1 MKDENCESERC
12 RRSGGEKSG
21 GERSGRC
28 CCRSEAEPARAPDNL
43 GEGRCRAEESRGG
56 PGGKGGGR
64 CCRHSGKKGG
74 VGCCSAGGGGDPR
87 RGLKLWVSAAAIA
100 LSFLAGEYPG
110 SVPLYPLTDPAWIAV
125 MLCAVPIFREAGRS
139 LFIDRKITSPLLV
152 SLAMAG
158 AFALQIAGL
167 LGVGH
172 GDVHGHGSYI
182 FVAAEIAFLMSLG
195 EWLEARTVRKSRKGI
210 ESLARL
216 LPRTATVKAGGRE
229 EEIPA
234 DKIRKGQT
242 VCVRAHSIFPV
253 DAKIE
258 SGSTSADESSITGES
273 APVEK
278 SPGDAVY
285 AGTANLTGYVEAV
298 AVRDAG
304 DSEMSKLAR
313 LVEEAAGKKAPI
325 SRAADRW
332 AAWVIPSAIASA
344 IAVFFLSHAL
354 LGTGWIEST
363 VRAVTILVV
372 FCPCAFVLATPT
384 AIAAGLGNAARRGI
398 LVKSGE
404 ALEAL
409 AGITGAFFDKTGTLT
424 EAKMRV
430 EAFETVGGFGREE
443 AAALAG
449 GAEMRSEHPV
459 GRAIF
464 EFAGTVAPARVP
476 DSADS
481 LVGVGVEAVFGG
493 RKVSLEKP
501 EPGSSAAERFRAE
514 GLTAVAMKVDGADAA
529 VFGISDTSRPTAKA
543 AVEELGRMGVECAMI
558 SGDNRAAA
566 ERTAAEVSIRKV
578 YAPVLPARKLE
589 IISSAQR
596 EGRKV
601 CMIGDGVNDAPALA
615 QADSSIAV
623 ASLKND
629 IAIESAQIS
638 VAGSDLAA
646 VPYAVD
652 LSRAT
657 MRTIKAN
664 IIFSVSLNLASVV
677 LAFFGM
683 INPVAGALI
692 HNASSVCV
700 VLNSARLLGRKP
712 AWLR

>member
-1 MKDENCESERC
+1 MKDENCEGGC
-12 RRSGGEKSG
+12 RRPDNENGGKERRGSCCHSEPEASGARGGGE
-21 GERSGRC
+21 C
-28 CCRSEAEPARAPDNL
+28 CCHAGKE
-43 GEGRCRAEESRGG
+43 RGG
-56 PGGKGGGR
+56 SGGKGGGR
-64 CCRHSGKKGG
+64 CCCHSSKKGG
-74 VGCCSAGGGGDPR
+74 AGCCSAGGGDPR
-87 RGLKLWVSAAAIA
+87 HGLKLWISAAAVA
-100 LSFLAGEYPG
+100 LSFLAGEYPE
-110 SVPLYPLTDPAWIAV
+110 SVPLYPLTDPAWVAV
-125 MLCAVPIFREAGRS
+125 ILCAVPIFREAGRS
-139 LFIDRKITSPLLV
+139 FFIERKITSSLLV

-158 AFALQIAGL
+158 AFALQVAGFF
-167 LGVGH
+167 GFEH
-172 GDVHGHGSYI
+172 GEGHGHGSYI

-195 EWLEARTVRKSRKGI
+195 EWLEERTVRKSRMGI
-210 ESLARL
+210 ESLAKL
-216 LPRTATVKAGGRE
+216 LPKTATVKTGGRE

-234 DKIRKGQT
+234 GEIRKGQT
-242 VCVRAHSIFPV
+242 VCVKAHSIFPV

-273 APVEK
+273 VPVEK
-278 SPGDAVY
+278 SPGDMVY

-298 AVRDAG
+298 AVKDAG

-332 AAWVIPSAIASA
+332 AAWVIPSAIAAA
-344 IAVFFLSHAL
+344 IIVFFLSHAL
-354 LGTGWIEST
+354 LGTSWIESAI
-363 VRAVTILVV
+363 RGVTILVV

-384 AIAAGLGNAARRGI
+384 AIAAGLGNAAKRGI

-404 ALEAL
+404 AIETL
-409 AGITGAFFDKTGTLT
+409 AGITKAFFDKTGTLT

-430 EAFETVGGFGREE
+430 ETFEVSGGFDKAEI
-443 AAALAG
+443 ASLAG
-449 GAEMRSEHPV
+449 GAEMRSEHPI

-464 EFAGTVAPARVP
+464 EFTAGIAPAKVP
-476 DSADS
+476 DSTNS

-493 RKVSLEKP
+493 RKVSLEKLSA
-501 EPGSSAAERFRAE
+501 GSPAAEKFKDG

-529 VFGISDTSRPTAKA
+529 VFGISDTPRPTAKA
-543 AVEELGRMGVECAMI
+543 AVEELGRMGVECAII

-566 ERTAAEVSIRKV
+566 EKIAGAVSIPKV
-578 YAPVLPARKLE
+578 YAPVLPAQKLE
-589 IISSAQR
+589 IISEAQR
-596 EGRKV
+596 GGRKV

-638 VAGSDLAA
+638 IAGSDLTAI
-646 VPYAVD
+646 PHAVD

-664 IIFSVSLNLASVV
+664 IIFSISLNLTSVV
-677 LAFFGM
+677 LAFFGI
-683 INPVAGALI
+683 INPVVGALI

-712 AWLR
+712 SGGA